1 MPYLFGLHAVKAI
14 LARNPQKVQ
23 IVWLQENRHDQRL
36 QQLQQLLTEAGIVWH
51 DASRRELDQRVGGCH
66 QGVVA
71 ACSATPVQGES
82 FLEQLVQGLDTPP
95 LLLVLDGITDP
106 HNLGACLRTA
116 DAAGVHAVIATKHK
130 SANLNATVAKVAC
143 GATESIPFV
152 QVTNLVRCLKWLKQ
166 AGIWI
171 TGTASGEASTRLYE
185 ANLCGPIALVV
196 GAEGVGMRHL
206 TRVTCDQLVHIP
218 MAGLVSSLN
227 VSVAT
232 GICLFEVVR
241 QRQG

>member
-14 LARNPQKVQ
+14 LALNPQKVQ
-23 IVWLQENRHDQRL
+23 MVWLQENRHDQRL

-51 DASRRELDQRVGGCH
+51 SASRRELDQRVGGCH

-71 ACSATPVQGES
+71 ACSATAAQDES
-82 FLEQLVQGLDTPP
+82 FLEQLVQGLDAPP

-171 TGTASGEASTRLYE
+171 TGTASGAASTGLYE
-185 ANLCGPIALVV
+185 ANLCGPMALVV

-232 GICLFEVVR
+232 GVCLFEIVR